1 MLAVYWPSH
10 MSVKWPLPE
19 PACWRSTSALI
30 QRSNKTVLYALGMAN
45 LVPKIP
51 ASAWLAVARD
61 MLVEEGI
68 GAVKVDRLA
77 QKLGVTR
84 GGFYHHFQDRADLLV
99 RLLAHWEEEAR
110 FLPSGRSPRN
120 PAEALAAID
129 AQVRHLIA
137 ERDYDP
143 RFDMAVRAWAQ
154 SDATVAAA
162 VERMDRQRIAALT
175 RVFVALGCERPEAA
189 IRSRVLY
196 FHQIGYYAI
205 GVKATAAARLRAAER
220 YVRILCGEDHLE
232 RARAWARRHATDTR
246 RSVRSA

>member
-1 MLAVYWPSH
+1 M
-10 MSVKWPLPE
+10 
-19 PACWRSTSALI
+19 
-30 QRSNKTVLYALGMAN
+30 LYALRMAN

-51 ASAWLAVARD
+51 AAAWLAAARD

-68 GAVKVDRLA
+68 AAVKVDRLA
-77 QKLGVTR
+77 QRLGVTR
-84 GGFYHHFQDRADLLV
+84 GGFYHHFEDHADLLA
-99 RLLAHWEEEAR
+99 RLLAHWEAEAR

-129 AQVRHLIA
+129 AQVQHLIS

-154 SDATVAAA
+154 ADATVAAA
-162 VERMDRQRIAALT
+162 VERMDRRRIAALT
-175 RVFVALGCERPEAA
+175 RIFVALGCVGPEAA
-189 IRSRVLY
+189 IRARVLY

-205 GVKATAAARLRAAER
+205 GVRATAAARLRAADR

-232 RARAWARRHATDTR
+232 RARAWAAGRKRAR
-246 RSVRSA
+246 KA